1 MILKQWV
8 ANEPKVEL
16 VAPNYVSTSF
26 IKLAIEEDD
35 QTFCINLLEETGVLL
50 VPGSAFD
57 LPKHARLGYCCKK
70 ETLEKGLFLLS
81 EFLKN
86 RPKQKHCKDSL

>member
-1 MILKQWV
+1 MNRKLNLSLPI
-8 ANEPKVEL
+8 
-16 VAPNYVSTSF
+16 TSLLLF

-57 LPKHARLGYCCKK
+57 LPKHARLGYCCKRN
-70 ETLEKGLFLLS
+70 LGKGLFLLS